1 MKLFRIILILV
12 FVLAIVIF
20 SVQNAEVVE
29 VRFLGWSVETS
40 RALLML
46 VCVAV
51 GSLCTT
57 LALLPALIGRSKK
70 EKFSPSGS
78 LQAEEESN

>member
-1 MKLFRIILILV
+1 MKLFRIILILA
-12 FVLAIVIF
+12 FVLAIVVF

-29 VRFLGWSVETS
+29 VRFLVWSVETS

-51 GSLCTT
+51 GSLCTV
-57 LALLPALIGRSKK
+57 LALLPSLIGRGKK
-70 EKFSPSGS
+70 EKISPSHTFR
-78 LQAEEESN
+78 AEEGS